1 MSGIVLA
8 VVIGLLGGLGAVGF
22 RHLIAWFQSVF
33 FGEGLDLLARAQ
45 VLPWWKLILI
55 PAVGG
60 LFVGPI
66 VYFFAREARGH
77 GVPEVMEAVALRG
90 GRIRKRV
97 AAVKALASSICIGSG
112 GSVGREGPIIQIGS
126 AIGSAAGQLLRVS
139 ESRMKTLVGCGAAAG
154 IAATF
159 NAPIAGAMFAIEVIV
174 GEFGIITFSPI
185 VISSVI
191 ATAVSRHMLEN
202 TPAFPSLP
210 AYDLVHVVEIPLYA
224 VLGIVAALLATGFS
238 WILYKGEDFF
248 ERRKRIP
255 PYLMA
260 SVGGLILGVIGIWF
274 PQVFGNGYEAITL
287 ALNEQTGL
295 GLLLIL
301 VVMKTLATSVTLG
314 SGGSGGVFAPS
325 LFIGAMGGGAFG
337 ILVGRIPWLEG
348 LVASP
353 GAYTLVGMGA
363 VVAGTTHAP
372 ISAIIILF
380 EMTGDYR
387 IILPLMLA
395 CVISTLLSNHILK
408 ESIYTLKLVR
418 RGLNIRAGRD
428 VDLLRSIRV
437 EDVMERDVQ
446 TLGENIPI
454 HDVLDHFEESR
465 HLTYPVVDSKGRL
478 SGIVSY
484 HDYAEALR
492 NEALQNLVLVGEVAT
507 RAVITVH
514 PEDDLS
520 HALHVIGNRHIET
533 LPVVDAA
540 DPRRL
545 VGILNQQDILFA
557 YQKALARKSL
567 AGR

>member
-1 MSGIVLA
+1 MAGIVMA

-22 RHLIAWFQSVF
+22 RYLIAWFQSVF
-33 FGEGLDLLARAQ
+33 FGDGADLLARAQ
-45 VLPWWKLILI
+45 ALAWWKLILI
-55 PAVGG
+55 PAAGG
-60 LFVGPI
+60 LLVGPI

-97 AAVKALASSICIGSG
+97 AVIKALASSICIGSG
-112 GSVGREGPIIQIGS
+112 GSVGREGPIVQIGS

-139 ESRMKTLVGCGAAAG
+139 ESRLKTLVGCGAAAG

-174 GEFGIITFSPI
+174 GEFGFITFSPI

-210 AYDLVHVVEIPLYA
+210 AYDLIHPIEIPLYA

-238 WILYKGEDFF
+238 WILYRGEDFF
-248 ERRKRIP
+248 ERRKKIP

-337 ILVGRIPWLEG
+337 ILVGRIPGLEG
-348 LVASP
+348 MVASP

-437 EDVMERDVQ
+437 EDVMEKDVQ

-454 HDVLDHFEESR
+454 HEVLDHFEESR

-492 NEALQNLVLVGEVAT
+492 DEALQNLVLVGEVAT
-507 RAVITVH
+507 RTVITVH

-567 AGR
+567 PGR